1 MPTFII
7 NGEKLHYHHHR
18 GALQPK
24 APPLVL
30 VHGAGGNL
38 MHWPGELRRLPDH
51 EVYALDL
58 PGHGRSGGPGR
69 TEIGAYAEV
78 VREFADA
85 LKLPAFVLGGHS
97 MGGAIALE
105 FALRYGG
112 RLAGLI
118 LVGTGARLRV
128 APEILAGMQND
139 IEGTTA
145 LLAAWAHGTHVDP
158 NLQRIYLRRLR
169 EVDPQVLADD
179 FLACDAFDRRA
190 DVAAITDARADPLRR
205 CGPHDPGQ
213 IQPIPGRRNARRPTH
228 HPAGRR
234 AYGDA
239 GTEFAAWRSPT
250 QFSGS
255 WKRCAEDAPTETA
268 RSLPVGRSTRSRSL
282 SRLSYSSECRSRGS
296 IVVYPPNSTASTS

>member
-1 MPTFII
+1 MPTSII
-7 NGEKLHYHHHR
+7 DGVKLHYHHHR

-38 MHWPGELRRLPDH
+38 GHWPGELRRLPDH

-69 TEIGAYAEV
+69 TEIAAYAEV
-78 VREFADA
+78 VQEFADA

-105 FALRYGG
+105 FALHLGG

-118 LVGTGARLRV
+118 LVATGARLRV

-145 LLAAWAHGTHVDP
+145 LLAAWAHGAHVEP
-158 NLQRIYLRRLR
+158 NLHRIYLRRLR
-169 EVDPQVLADD
+169 EVDPQVLAAD

-190 DVAAITDARADPLRR
+190 DVAAIATPTLILCGDADRMTPVKYSQFLAAEIPDARLIIL
-205 CGPHDPGQ
+205 PGAGHMAMLE
-213 IQPIPGRRNARRPTH
+213 PSSRP
-228 HPAGRR
+228 
-234 AYGDA
+234 
-239 GTEFAAWRSPT
+239 
-250 QFSGS
+250 
-255 WKRCAEDAPTETA
+255 
-268 RSLPVGRSTRSRSL
+268 
-282 SRLSYSSECRSRGS
+282 
-296 IVVYPPNSTASTS
+296 IVVDAIERFVEALR

>member
-1 MPTFII
+1 MPFVIL
-7 NGEKLHYHHHR
+7 NGEKLHYQHHR

-24 APPLVL
+24 ASPLIL

-69 TEIGAYAEV
+69 TEIGTYVEV
-78 VREFADA
+78 VREFAAA

-105 FALRYGG
+105 FALRYSG

-128 APEILAGMQND
+128 APEILAGVQDD

-145 LLAAWAHGTHVDP
+145 LLAEWAHGEHVDP

-169 EVDPQVLADD
+169 EVDPQVLAGD

-190 DVAAITDARADPLRR
+190 DVAAITVPALILCGAADRMTPVKYSQFLAAEMPDARLIIL
-205 CGPHDPGQ
+205 PGAGHMAMLE
-213 IQPIPGRRNARRPTH
+213 PTSRPVLV
-228 HPAGRR
+228 
-234 AYGDA
+234 
-239 GTEFAAWRSPT
+239 AAIM
-250 QFSGS
+250 QFV
-255 WKRCAEDAPTETA
+255 ET
-268 RSLPVGRSTRSRSL
+268 L
-282 SRLSYSSECRSRGS
+282 S
-296 IVVYPPNSTASTS
+296 

>member
-1 MPTFII
+1 MPFVIVA
-7 NGEKLHYHHHR
+7 GEKLYCHHHR

-24 APPLVL
+24 APLVL

-58 PGHGRSGGPGR
+58 PGHGRSGGSGR
-69 TEIGAYAEV
+69 TDIGAYTEV

-85 LKLPAFVLGGHS
+85 LNLPAFVLGGHS

-118 LVGTGARLRV
+118 LVGTGASLRV
-128 APEILAGMQND
+128 APEILTGIQND
-139 IEGTTA
+139 VEGTTA
-145 LLAAWAHGTHVDP
+145 LLAEWAHGVRLDP

-169 EVDPQVLADD
+169 EVDPQVLAAD

-190 DVAAITDARADPLRR
+190 DVAAVTA
-205 CGPHDPGQ
+205 
-213 IQPIPGRRNARRPTH
+213 
-228 HPAGRR
+228 PALTLS
-234 AYGDA
+234 GDA
-239 GTEFAAWRSPT
+239 DRMTPVKYSQFLATEMPGARLIIL
-250 QFSGS
+250 SG
-255 WKRCAEDAPTETA
+255 AGHMVMLEPF
-268 RSLPVGRSTRSRSL
+268 
-282 SRLSYSSECRSRGS
+282 SRLTVVNAVQHFLETLYSNQAQAAHHKS
-296 IVVYPPNSTASTS
+296 

>member
-1 MPTFII
+1 MPFVNIA
-7 NGEKLHYHHHR
+7 GEKLHYHYHR

-30 VHGAGGNL
+30 LHGAGGSL

-58 PGHGRSGGPGR
+58 PGHSRSGGRGR
-69 TEIGAYAEV
+69 TEIGAYTEI
-78 VREFADA
+78 VRELADA

-128 APEILAGMQND
+128 APEILTGIRND

-145 LLAAWAHGTHVDP
+145 LLAEWAHGEHVDP

-169 EVDPQVLADD
+169 EVDPQVLAGD

-190 DVAAITDARADPLRR
+190 DVAGISV
-205 CGPHDPGQ
+205 
-213 IQPIPGRRNARRPTH
+213 
-228 HPAGRR
+228 PALIVC
-234 AYGDA
+234 GDA
-239 GTEFAAWRSPT
+239 DRMTPAKYSQFLATAMPGARLIILTGAGHMAMLETPSRPAVVAAIR
-250 QFSGS
+250 QFLE
-255 WKRCAEDAPTETA
+255 RPP
-268 RSLPVGRSTRSRSL
+268 SL
-282 SRLSYSSECRSRGS
+282 
-296 IVVYPPNSTASTS
+296 N

>member
-1 MPTFII
+1 MSSVIL
-7 NGEKLHYHHHR
+7 NGEKLHFQHHR
-18 GALQPK
+18 GALNVK
-24 APPLVL
+24 ASPLVF

-69 TEIGAYAEV
+69 PDIGAYAEV

-105 FALRYGG
+105 FALRHGS

-128 APEILAGMQND
+128 APEILRD
-139 IEGTTA
+139 IEADFAGTTA
-145 LLAAWAHGTHVDP
+145 LLADWAHGTHVEP

-169 EVDPQVLADD
+169 EVDPQVLAAD

-190 DVAAITDARADPLRR
+190 DVAAIATPALILCGDADRMTPVKYSQFLATEMPDARLIIL
-205 CGPHDPGQ
+205 PGAGHMAMLE
-213 IQPIPGRRNARRPTH
+213 PSSRP
-228 HPAGRR
+228 
-234 AYGDA
+234 
-239 GTEFAAWRSPT
+239 
-250 QFSGS
+250 
-255 WKRCAEDAPTETA
+255 
-268 RSLPVGRSTRSRSL
+268 
-282 SRLSYSSECRSRGS
+282 
-296 IVVYPPNSTASTS
+296 IVVEAIARFVEMLH

>member
-1 MPTFII
+1 V
-7 NGEKLHYHHHR
+7 
-18 GALQPK
+18 QPK

-58 PGHGRSGGPGR
+58 PGHGRSGGPGQA
-69 TEIGAYAEV
+69 EIGAYTEV
-78 VREFADA
+78 VREFADV

-128 APEILAGMQND
+128 APEILTGIRND

-145 LLAAWAHGTHVDP
+145 LLAEWAHGEHVDP

-169 EVDPQVLADD
+169 EVDPQVLAGD

-190 DVAAITDARADPLRR
+190 DIAAITVPALIVCGDADRMTPIKHSRFLATQMPDARLVILPGAGHMAMLEPQSRPAIADAVRQFLERL
-205 CGPHDPGQ
+205 
-213 IQPIPGRRNARRPTH
+213 
-228 HPAGRR
+228 PA
-234 AYGDA
+234 
-239 GTEFAAWRSPT
+239 F
-250 QFSGS
+250 
-255 WKRCAEDAPTETA
+255 
-268 RSLPVGRSTRSRSL
+268 
-282 SRLSYSSECRSRGS
+282 
-296 IVVYPPNSTASTS
+296 N

>member
-1 MPTFII
+1 MPFVIL
-7 NGEKLHYHHHR
+7 NGEKLHYQHHR

-24 APPLVL
+24 TPPLVL

-58 PGHGRSGGPGR
+58 PGHGRSGGRGWR
-69 TEIGAYAEV
+69 EIGPYAEV

-118 LVGTGARLRV
+118 LVGTGTRLRV
-128 APEILAGMQND
+128 APEILAGVQND
-139 IEGTTA
+139 FEGTTA
-145 LLAAWAHGTHVDP
+145 LLAEWAHGERAHGVRVDP

-169 EVDPQVLADD
+169 EIDPQVLAGD
-179 FLACDAFDRRA
+179 FQACDAFDRRA
-190 DVAAITDARADPLRR
+190 GVAAITIPALILCGDADRMTPVKYSQFLAAEMPDARLIIL
-205 CGPHDPGQ
+205 PGAGHMAMLE
-213 IQPIPGRRNARRPTH
+213 PTSRPVLV
-228 HPAGRR
+228 
-234 AYGDA
+234 
-239 GTEFAAWRSPT
+239 AAIM
-250 QFSGS
+250 QFV
-255 WKRCAEDAPTETA
+255 ET
-268 RSLPVGRSTRSRSL
+268 L
-282 SRLSYSSECRSRGS
+282 S
-296 IVVYPPNSTASTS
+296 

>member
-1 MPTFII
+1 MPFVIL
-7 NGEKLHYHHHR
+7 NGEKLHYQHHR

-24 APPLVL
+24 ASPLIL

-69 TEIGAYAEV
+69 TEIGTYVEV
-78 VREFADA
+78 VREFAAA

-105 FALRYGG
+105 FALRYSG

-128 APEILAGMQND
+128 APEILAGVQDD

-145 LLAAWAHGTHVDP
+145 LLAEWAHGEHVDP

-169 EVDPQVLADD
+169 EVDPQVLAGD

-190 DVAAITDARADPLRR
+190 DVTAITVPALILCGAADRMTPVKYSQFLAAEMPDARLIIL
-205 CGPHDPGQ
+205 PG
-213 IQPIPGRRNARRPTH
+213 
-228 HPAGRR
+228 AGHMVML
-234 AYGDA
+234 
-239 GTEFAAWRSPT
+239 EP
-250 QFSGS
+250 
-255 WKRCAEDAPTETA
+255 
-268 RSLPVGRSTRSRSL
+268 L
-282 SRLSYSSECRSRGS
+282 SRLAVTDAVQRFLE
-296 IVVYPPNSTASTS
+296 TLL

>member
-1 MPTFII
+1 MPFVSL
-7 NGEKLHYHHHR
+7 NGEKLHYQYHR

-24 APPLVL
+24 TSPLVL
-30 VHGAGGNL
+30 VHGAGGTL

-58 PGHGRSGGPGR
+58 PGHGRSSGPGQM
-69 TEIGAYAEV
+69 EISAYTEV

-97 MGGAIALE
+97 MGGAIAQE

-128 APEILAGMQND
+128 APQILTGIQHD

-145 LLAAWAHGTHVDP
+145 LLAELAHGEHVDP
-158 NLQRIYLRRLR
+158 HLQRIYVRRLR
-169 EVDPQVLADD
+169 EVDPDVLAGD

-190 DVAAITDARADPLRR
+190 DVAAITVPALILCGAADRMTPVKDSQFLATQMPGARLIIL
-205 CGPHDPGQ
+205 PG
-213 IQPIPGRRNARRPTH
+213 
-228 HPAGRR
+228 AGHLVML
-234 AYGDA
+234 
-239 GTEFAAWRSPT
+239 EP
-250 QFSGS
+250 
-255 WKRCAEDAPTETA
+255 
-268 RSLPVGRSTRSRSL
+268 L
-282 SRLSYSSECRSRGS
+282 SRLAVADAVQRFLQMLSSNQAEAARS
-296 IVVYPPNSTASTS
+296 PL

>member
-1 MPTFII
+1 
-7 NGEKLHYHHHR
+7 
-18 GALQPK
+18 
-24 APPLVL
+24 
-30 VHGAGGNL
+30 

-58 PGHGRSGGPGR
+58 PGTGAPAAKVGAD
-69 TEIGAYAEV
+69 IGAYAEV

-145 LLAAWAHGTHVDP
+145 LLAAWAHGTHVSRTCNGSTCGGCGRSIP
-158 NLQRIYLRRLR
+158 RCSPPTSWP
-169 EVDPQVLADD
+169 VTHST
-179 FLACDAFDRRA
+179 
-190 DVAAITDARADPLRR
+190 VAPMS
-205 CGPHDPGQ
+205 PPS
-213 IQPIPGRRNARRPTH
+213 RRP
-228 HPAGRR
+228 R
-234 AYGDA
+234 
-239 GTEFAAWRSPT
+239 
-250 QFSGS
+250 
-255 WKRCAEDAPTETA
+255 
-268 RSLPVGRSTRSRSL
+268 
-282 SRLSYSSECRSRGS
+282 
-296 IVVYPPNSTASTS
+296 